1 MSDALQ
7 VAAELLEVDRVEQ
20 VAELGGSRR
29 SVVRR
34 VRAGAATFI
43 VKEYLQPEEMTWSR
57 EAAGLKAAAGVRAPR
72 LIGVSADPAV
82 VVMSDLGPG
91 SNVADALL
99 GPEAALG
106 RDQILAWAQAIGELQ
121 AYAADR
127 LDVFREALADGVRT
141 DVTIGQIENLG
152 STLETVCVESGLPW
166 AEFVPDAIQEVVA
179 PLRTGSDLALT
190 PSDPCP
196 DNNLNGPD
204 GLLLLDFE
212 HAEIRHRA
220 WEAAYLRVPWPS
232 CWCAWQVPDGVSAL
246 ALKAYLDAAY
256 GSDGPPTT
264 FEADLDAATLLWC
277 ILSVRW
283 FLPAALDANSA
294 HNADDDRMPGRWTLI
309 LARLALAARVSG
321 SEPLTRWAESLRAA
335 LVARWGDHSL
345 RPAPAFRC
353 LVSYSPGHAPGTRG
367 WRPPWPCWCR
377 G

>member
-1 MSDALQ
+1 MSDALR
-7 VAAELLEVDRVEQ
+7 AAAVVLGVDRVEH

-34 VRAGAATFI
+34 VRSGTETFI

-82 VVMSDLGPG
+82 VVMSDLGSG
-91 SNVADALL
+91 TNVAEALL
-99 GPEAALG
+99 GPDAALG
-106 RDQILAWAQAIGELQ
+106 RDQILAWAQAIGEFQ
-121 AYAADR
+121 AHTADR
-127 LDVFREALADGVRT
+127 LHVFREALADGVRT
-141 DVTIGQIENLG
+141 DVTVGQIENLG
-152 STLETVCVESGLPW
+152 STLEARCAENGLPW
-166 AEFVPDAIQEVVA
+166 VETVPDAIEEVVA
-179 PLRTGSDLALT
+179 PLRAGSDLALT

-232 CWCAWQVPDGVSAL
+232 CWCAWQLPDGVSAL

-256 GSDGPPTT
+256 GGDGPPAT

-277 ILSVRW
+277 VLSVSW
-283 FLPAALDANSA
+283 FLPAAHDGNSA

-309 LARLALAARVSG
+309 LTRLALAARVSG
-321 SEPLTRWAESLRAA
+321 SEPLTTWAESTRAA
-335 LVARWGDHSL
+335 LVAQWGDHQL
-345 RPAPAFRC
+345 RPAPAFR
-353 LVSYSPGHAPGTRG
+353 
-367 WRPPWPCWCR
+367 
-377 G
+377 

>member
-1 MSDALQ
+1 MSDALE
-7 VAAELLEVDRVEQ
+7 VAAEVLGVDRVEQ

-34 VRAGAATFI
+34 VRSGARTFI
-43 VKEYLQPEEMTWSR
+43 VKEYLQPDEMTWSR

-72 LIGVSADPAV
+72 LIGLSADPAV
-82 VVMSDLGPG
+82 VVMSDLGSGP
-91 SNVADALL
+91 SVADALL
-99 GPEAALG
+99 GSEPGLG

-121 AYAADR
+121 AHTADR

-141 DVTIGQIENLG
+141 DVTVGQVENLG
-152 STLETVCVESGLPW
+152 STLRTLCVANGLPW
-166 AEFVPDAIQEVVA
+166 VETVPDAIQEMVA

-256 GSDGPPTT
+256 GSDGPPVT

-277 ILSVRW
+277 ILSVSW

-309 LARLALAARVSG
+309 LARLTLAARVSG
-321 SEPLTRWAESLRAA
+321 SESVTTWAESLRAA
-335 LVARWGDHSL
+335 LLARWGYRAL
-345 RPAPAFRC
+345 PLAPAFR
-353 LVSYSPGHAPGTRG
+353 
-367 WRPPWPCWCR
+367 
-377 G
+377 